1 MRPGLRPHVARR
13 AAPGRARPRGAG
25 VADPSARRRVCGRRE
40 LGTLLG
46 ACAWRLRCSG
56 RGMILPTAS
65 TSSPQRPSRR
75 YYRDF
80 LELLPSMEGKA
91 VVVTGASRGLG
102 FVTALA
108 VAGKGAS
115 VYMLSRK
122 SQRSVD
128 AVSEVSAAATGAA
141 PRFVECDHLDFSSVR
156 AAADEL
162 KAEAA
167 AGIDVLCCNAGVM
180 LQPDL
185 PSKDGYDVTISTNVL
200 SHFLLARELMPLL
213 ERAASLRGEAR
224 LVSMSSA
231 SAAGPPS
238 FDARFFAQSGGRLGG
253 PPCSYERY
261 HSKKR
266 KVYKHKLCVYVVLC
280 SSASEQAGES
290 ALHLC
295 CRPEAEAQGQPR
307 EGAGVHARRV
317 RDGHVRA
324 RHVHDAAGQV
334 HRLVRSGF
342 GGGWMP
348 CTAQV
353 HLRPHCA
360 VGRVVWPA
368 LGRGVPSE
376 GRYGASELPCRRRR
390 AIAAVGVLRARSRI
404 VRPMTAGLDGPAIK
418 RAPRGQAEDRV
429 VREQQQPLVL

>member
-213 ERAASLRGEAR
+213 ERAASLRGE
-224 LVSMSSA
+224 
-231 SAAGPPS
+231 
-238 FDARFFAQSGGRLGG
+238 SGGRLGG

-266 KVYKHKLCVYVVLC
+266 K
-280 SSASEQAGES
+280 QAGES